1 MTLSPRWEYNF
12 TFLINLHVAYTEK
25 DACIRVHFYIVG
37 KYSGQFDISWNSKST
52 KKTNIV
58 RESAK
63 LRALGAHVL
72 TCLACSSANV
82 PSVLTCSRANVPCV
96 LTYSRVLRTYVLT
109 CLACLSAHVL

>member
-72 TCLACSSANV
+72 TCLACS
-82 PSVLTCSRANVPCV
+82 RANVPCV